1 MRSKVNKFTDD
12 FKMNVVQE
20 YLTSEIS
27 QEELKKKYDF
37 GGSQNIYR
45 WMSKFGL
52 SKEKESLKT
61 PSESMINPK
70 EKTKE
75 EQELE
80 IKVKQLEEE
89 LRREKFKTMALNTM
103 IDIAESEL
111 KIDIRKKS
119 GAKR

>member
-12 FKMNVVQE
+12 FKMRVVQE

-61 PSESMINPK
+61 PSESMINEK
-70 EKTKE
+70 EKTME

-89 LRREKFKTMALNTM
+89 LKREKFKTMALNTM

>member
-1 MRSKVNKFTDD
+1 
-12 FKMNVVQE
+12 
-20 YLTSEIS
+20 
-27 QEELKKKYDF
+27 
-37 GGSQNIYR
+37 
-45 WMSKFGL
+45 
-52 SKEKESLKT
+52 
-61 PSESMINPK
+61 MINEK
-70 EKTKE
+70 EKTIE